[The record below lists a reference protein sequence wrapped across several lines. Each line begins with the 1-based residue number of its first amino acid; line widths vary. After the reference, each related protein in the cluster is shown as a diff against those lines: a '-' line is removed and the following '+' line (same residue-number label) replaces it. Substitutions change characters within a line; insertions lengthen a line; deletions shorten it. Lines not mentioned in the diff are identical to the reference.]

1 MWAVRLSLLAF
12 LGRYGEAME
21 EMKTFGELDQPDLY
35 YQYNRHNYPNHT
47 GERRKDGEGV
57 SWYITL
63 PLLGSMVPFSM
74 RVLHAELPMHCNNH
88 QLSLNRFCLL
98 QHTCQHV
105 LDSLL
110 AGSLPISN
118 HKLTDQQKNGR
129 YASGSGQGA
138 CPLVAKKKY
147 NYTIPHTACFAC
159 MLNHG

>member
-1 MWAVRLSLLAF
+1 MHFWSLSLSGCKDVSPGL
-12 LGRYGEAME
+12 LWPLWWSYGGDENIWRAI
-21 EMKTFGELDQPDLY
+21 DQPDLY
-35 YQYNRHNYPNHT
+35 YQYNMHNYPNHT
-47 GERRKDGEGV
+47 GEKRRDEGGV

-63 PLLGSMVPFSM
+63 RLLGSMVPFSM

-138 CPLVAKKKY
+138 CPLVAKKV
-147 NYTIPHTACFAC
+147 
-159 MLNHG
+159 